1 MSESLSHLKDVA
13 NPGYHL
19 KEIPRGEVGELSKV
33 YEEILEA
40 LDAEAQGATVM
51 ALVELS
57 DLVGALKA
65 YLAKHHPSI
74 TLEDLEAFS
83 SITARAFTSGRRS

>member
-1 MSESLSHLKDVA
+1 MANELTHLPTVT

-19 KEIPRGEVGELSKV
+19 REIPKGELGELSKI

-40 LDAEAQGATVM
+40 LDAESQGSKIMT
-51 ALVELS
+51 LVELA
-57 DLVGALKA
+57 DMFGALKA
-65 YLAKHHPSI
+65 YLTNHHPEV
-74 TLEDLEAFS
+74 TLEDLETFS

>member
-1 MSESLSHLKDVA
+1 MAAPLDHLSTVE

-19 KEIPRGEVGELSKV
+19 KAIPRGEVGELSKI

-40 LDAEAQGATVM
+40 LDADAQGSSVM
-51 ALVELS
+51 TLVELA
-57 DLVGALKA
+57 DMVGALKA
-65 YLAKHHPSI
+65 YLAKHHPSL
-74 TLEDLEAFS
+74 TLEDLENFS